1 MERIGNETAGA
12 ELQGDARLAV
22 DLGEQ
27 DVADRSVGRVQRG
40 QPPEEPAV
48 VGSGAADRHVA
59 AEQVV
64 VEEVARHRVLLS
76 RFGSDDPMLRSTG
89 TEDQGQFDTNF

>member
-27 DVADRSVGRVQRG
+27 HVADRGVGRVERG

-59 AEQVV
+59 AEQVL
-64 VEEVARHRVLLS
+64 VEEVACHRVLLS

-89 TEDQGQFDTNF
+89 TENQGQFNANF